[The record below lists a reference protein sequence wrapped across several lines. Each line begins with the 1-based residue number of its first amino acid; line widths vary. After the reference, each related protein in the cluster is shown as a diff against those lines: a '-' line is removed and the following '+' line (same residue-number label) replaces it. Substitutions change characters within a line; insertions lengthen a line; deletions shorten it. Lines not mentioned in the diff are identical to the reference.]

1 MNNKNNLWAVLVDDP
16 KMCEAVQ
23 RIAFSFGYQWNFMGD
38 VRKQIRY
45 LDAKVLYFNPD
56 NKRISYDIHRRDVP
70 ILAYKVCTTMQD
82 VMDCFANPPSRKNKS
97 ESFGGIEV
105 FEDGTV
111 VYGDKPCK
119 VKVESDVF
127 DKIVETRNK
136 LMGKENA
143 TVLEVRFTYHSVAK
157 TGGAERIR
165 NVLVKSVDDTY
176 LCGLDMDDNNVFK
189 RFRKDQI
196 GVHGITVI
204 RFEIK

>member
-1 MNNKNNLWAVLVDDP
+1 MGFGRR
-16 KMCEAVQ
+16 
-23 RIAFSFGYQWNFMGD
+23 RIRN
-38 VRKQIRY
+38 QIRY

-70 ILAYKVCTTMQD
+70 ILACKVCASMQD

-143 TVLEVRFTYHSVAK
+143 TVLEVRFTYD
-157 TGGAERIR
+157 RIR
-165 NVLVKSVDDTY
+165 NVSVKSVDDTY